1 MSAFKAAPSDTQP
14 TLNRRTAFVG
24 AGAVGVLAASAA
36 LLHKGMPPAAVGQQA
51 QAPAEAAEG
60 YRLTEH
66 IKQYYASAR
75 I

>member
-36 LLHKGMPPAAVGQQA
+36 LLHKGPAGAAIEQQALAPAAE
-51 QAPAEAAEG
+51 PEG